1 MSLFHGVHPKKISA
15 PALVLTLLFAA
26 LAGSFFINLA
36 TADPLLGS
44 KSLYYKFSILSPKNE
59 TTPEH
64 ITLKFIVKTNWAAS
78 HLSFC
83 FALDT
88 SGEVLYGAV
97 WNNLLK
103 VKESIVSQVEISNDS
118 TSSGFTYN
126 PYIETTYECIATLP
140 PLSYGEHSITIYR
153 GFNFVNPTAIYSN
166 LYRFCF
172 NVAKPPQVSLAIPQN
187 QTSYLSDV
195 PLTFRVFVH
204 SLSWVGYSLDGG
216 KNVTVGGDGLVQS
229 AFGPFAAWDGHLML
243 DGLSCG
249 GHSLVVY
256 AEDASGRLGVSE
268 VVAFSISENLPS
280 TVSYS
285 NSLLAAVVFIVI
297 IAFVALAS
305 FGLVAYFVKR
315 NRKRRYK

>member
-1 MSLFHGVHPKKISA
+1 MFLFHGVHPKKISA
-15 PALVLTLLFAA
+15 PALILTLLFTA
-26 LAGSFFINLA
+26 LAGSLLA
-36 TADPLLGS
+36 NSAAANPVW
-44 KSLYYKFSILSPKNE
+44 LYLPDSPPSAPSVTVTWQDTNSSSTFSILVQCYWVN
-59 TTPEH
+59 
-64 ITLKFIVKTNWAAS
+64 
-78 HLSFC
+78 
-83 FALDT
+83 
-88 SGEVLYGAV
+88 
-97 WNNLLK
+97 
-103 VKESIVSQVEISNDS
+103 
-118 TSSGFTYN
+118 
-126 PYIETTYECIATLP
+126 
-140 PLSYGEHSITIYR
+140 SYGMSFTPALSPVKVYVDGALRSEYPCIVNKPVSASLEGLQDGLHSMVVTVEASGYYSEGKTHKLGISKGSSDVI
-153 GFNFVNPTAIYSN
+153 NFVLDNNPPIFAN
-166 LYRFCF
+166 LS
-172 NVAKPPQVSLAIPQN
+172 AKAGVVEGDIQL
-187 QTSYLSDV
+187 D
-195 PLTFRVFVH
+195 FRVIEQ
-204 SLSWVGYSLDGG
+204 SLSWVGYSI
-216 KNVTVGGDGLVQS
+216 DGLPKISVGLEELGQS

>member
-1 MSLFHGVHPKKISA
+1 MKRAIAVSLLSVSIVS
-15 PALVLTLLFAA
+15 A

-195 PLTFRVFVH
+195 PLSFRVFVH

-229 AFGPFAAWDGHLML
+229 VLGPLTSWSGNLSL
-243 DGLSCG
+243 TGLSG
-249 GHSLVVY
+249 GEHSVVVY
-256 AEDASGRLGVSE
+256 GRDDAGNEGCSESFSFVVTHQEGSQVSE
-268 VVAFSISENLPS
+268 PFPITLVAVAIIGSA
-280 TVSYS
+280 
-285 NSLLAAVVFIVI
+285 AAV
-297 IAFVALAS
+297 S
-305 FGLVAYFVKR
+305 FGLVAYVLRRKS
-315 NRKRRYK
+315 KRRSNEA

>member
-1 MSLFHGVHPKKISA
+1 MKRAIAVSLLSVSIVS
-15 PALVLTLLFAA
+15 A

-153 GFNFVNPTAIYSN
+153 GFNFANPTAIYSN

-195 PLTFRVFVH
+195 PLSFRVFVH

-229 AFGPFAAWDGHLML
+229 VLGPLTSWSGNLSL
-243 DGLSCG
+243 TGLSG
-249 GHSLVVY
+249 GEHSVVVY
-256 AEDASGRLGVSE
+256 GRDDAGNEGCSESFCFVVTHQEGSQVSE
-268 VVAFSISENLPS
+268 PFPITLVAVAIIGSA
-280 TVSYS
+280 
-285 NSLLAAVVFIVI
+285 AAV
-297 IAFVALAS
+297 S
-305 FGLVAYFVKR
+305 FGLVAYVLRRKS
-315 NRKRRYK
+315 KRRSNEA